1 MATQLIPR
9 EIKTF
14 QIYKRYV
21 FFFYQTKK
29 WWMWALNITRE
40 ESWDPLT
47 VGT

>member
-21 FFFYQTKK
+21 FFFIKLK
-29 WWMWALNITRE
+29 NGE
-40 ESWDPLT
+40 CGHLT
-47 VGT
+47 LQEGRVGIH